1 MTCRIAKKK
10 KTKNKTH
17 KMGKRER
24 EWVAMGGGGVQKRGA
39 GFYGE

>member
-1 MTCRIAKKK
+1 MTCRIAKK

-24 EWVAMGGGGVQKRGA
+24 EWVAMGGGVQKRGA